1 MERIRQDMSGFTMPT
16 YVEEILT
23 QNYCPSF
30 MRMSI
35 VRDYDSYVFNYKP
48 DAYEKIDVMN
58 LSLYD
63 KLLLLRTLITMSEN
77 TSNYLINAD
86 NYLLEPEL
94 IYSKGPNIGIN
105 SVRLMYYPDIKKL
118 DFRYKL
124 VLFADR
130 ILNKD
135 VKEEREMA
143 DSIREVAEPGDINRI
158 KMFLDKN
165 LLRLEK
171 RMLDGQIIWAR
182 RA

>member
-48 DAYEKIDVMN
+48 DAYERIDVMN

-77 TSNYLINAD
+77 SSNYLINAD

-94 IYSKGPNIGIN
+94 IYSKGNNIGIN

-135 VKEEREMA
+135 IKEEREMA

-171 RMLDGQIIWAR
+171 RMLEGQIVWAR
-182 RA
+182 KA